1 MPPSHE
7 WADFGQLS
15 HRREARAATYPFRTQ
30 YFLAKPPIELLFLV
44 LLPET
49 KDAAPRLDHI
59 SNPKILWNGYD
70 SLSFH
75 QDWALEKDVYTDGV
89 VCQI

>member
-1 MPPSHE
+1 MNGRISVSCPIDE
-7 WADFGQLS
+7 
-15 HRREARAATYPFRTQ
+15 RRERQRVRFALNTFC
-30 YFLAKPPIELLFLV
+30 AKPPIELLFLV

-75 QDWALEKDVYTDGV
+75 QDWALEKDLYTDGV
-89 VCQI
+89 VCRI